1 MSSAVLG
8 QKCRV
13 YWATDDAYY
22 YGTILDVRKKWT
34 FIKLEDQT
42 KEVKEKLEGE
52 DALFCDE
59 ARKSRLGCG
68 KCKQSKNGCGLCE
81 ATQGCITMEQVQET
95 GAITYVAKKAFLVK
109 YDDGDVEWLE
119 VDVVNPVEED
129 VSGVKYSIDKSQK
142 LDYSYC
148 HIIYSGLFKN
158 CHRWIIPKVWNKRY
172 YSGKGKKKG
181 QEAVE
186 DRRKEMQNEEERK
199 KAKKG
204 GGAVPKAEEA
214 PKEEGKAKPA
224 PPEPAARKPAPAEAE
239 PKAAGAS
246 KAAATKAAAPKRSA
260 PPARKDEVKPT
271 KAPKRPKQAATA
283 RIDSDDDDDMPLGSM
298 KAKGPSNSQ
307 EAARSAA
314 FFLKKEEKK
323 VSSPFVPPGKRKLSA
338 KVIQKGEARVPS
350 AAARALE
357 GSAGNRGKGK
367 HGAGEPPPLRKLTKS
382 EEEVWDECD
391 WIFRGGPD
399 DPEGNAYW
407 DKKQAQIYDNFRKLA
422 RGERVPFPDEK
433 G

>member
-52 DALFCDE
+52 DALFCDK

-119 VDVVNPVEED
+119 VDEVNPVEED

-148 HIIYSGLFKN
+148 HII
-158 CHRWIIPKVWNKRY
+158 
-172 YSGKGKKKG
+172 
-181 QEAVE
+181 
-186 DRRKEMQNEEERK
+186 
-199 KAKKG
+199 
-204 GGAVPKAEEA
+204 
-214 PKEEGKAKPA
+214 
-224 PPEPAARKPAPAEAE
+224 
-239 PKAAGAS
+239 
-246 KAAATKAAAPKRSA
+246 
-260 PPARKDEVKPT
+260 
-271 KAPKRPKQAATA
+271 
-283 RIDSDDDDDMPLGSM
+283 
-298 KAKGPSNSQ
+298 
-307 EAARSAA
+307 
-314 FFLKKEEKK
+314 
-323 VSSPFVPPGKRKLSA
+323 
-338 KVIQKGEARVPS
+338 
-350 AAARALE
+350 
-357 GSAGNRGKGK
+357 
-367 HGAGEPPPLRKLTKS
+367 
-382 EEEVWDECD
+382 
-391 WIFRGGPD
+391 
-399 DPEGNAYW
+399 
-407 DKKQAQIYDNFRKLA
+407 
-422 RGERVPFPDEK
+422 
-433 G
+433 